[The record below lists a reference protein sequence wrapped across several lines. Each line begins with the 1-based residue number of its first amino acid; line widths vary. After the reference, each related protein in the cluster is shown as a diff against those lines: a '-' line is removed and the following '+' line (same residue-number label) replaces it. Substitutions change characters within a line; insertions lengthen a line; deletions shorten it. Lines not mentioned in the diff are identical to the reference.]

1 LTRCRYK
8 DKAAIEAHSK
18 SENFKKMGKALKEG
32 DLLAGPMK
40 IMVTKEVGGY
50 ASKL

>member
-1 LTRCRYK
+1 MEYRYK

-18 SENFKKMGKALKEG
+18 SEYFKKMQKALKEG
-32 DLLAGPMK
+32 DLLAEPAK
-40 IMVTKEVGGY
+40 IMVTKEAGGY

>member
-1 LTRCRYK
+1 M

-18 SENFKKMGKALKEG
+18 SEDFKALGRAFKKE
-32 DLLAGPMK
+32 DLLAQPMK
-40 IMVTKEVGGY
+40 VIITKEAGGY